1 VSGLPRDDR
10 GTLPRAGLLAGLGAY
25 LIWGLL
31 PLYLKLLTGIE
42 AGEVLAQRIT
52 WSVVIVAALVLATGG
67 AARLRAAL
75 RQPRLMLLLF
85 ASAVCIAINWLVYT
99 WSILNAHAIDTSLG
113 YFINPLISVMFGVV
127 LLGERL
133 VPLQWAAVGCAVA
146 GVLVTTIA
154 HGEVPLISLALA
166 FSFATY
172 GLIRKQAAVDAIT
185 GLFVE
190 TLVLLPVALFW
201 LLTRPPGA
209 GFERPLPVLALL
221 SAGGVLTAVPLILF
235 GYAARRLPL
244 STIGLMQ
251 YIAPSMVL
259 LQAVFLFGEP
269 MDTAKLIAFSLIWLG
284 LGLYTISLARRPAP
298 VVAPLD

>member
-1 VSGLPRDDR
+1 VSG
-10 GTLPRAGLLAGLGAY
+10 LPRAGLLAGLGAY

-67 AARLRAAL
+67 GPRLRTAL
-75 RQPRLMLLLF
+75 GQPQLMLLLF

-113 YFINPLISVMFGVV
+113 YFINPLISVLFGVV

-209 GFERPLPVLALL
+209 GFDRPLPVLALL

-269 MDTAKLIAFSLIWLG
+269 MDTAKLIAFALIWLG
-284 LGLYTISLARRPAP
+284 LATYTFSLTRRTAPA
-298 VVAPLD
+298 VEPLD

>member
-75 RQPRLMLLLF
+75 GQPRLMLLLF
-85 ASAVCIAINWLVYT
+85 ISAVCIAINWLVYT

-146 GVLVTTIA
+146 GVAVTTIA

-298 VVAPLD
+298 AVAPLD

>member
-1 VSGLPRDDR
+1 MSG
-10 GTLPRAGLLAGLGAY
+10 LPRAGLLAGLGAY

-52 WSVVIVAALVLATGG
+52 WSVAIVAALVLVTGG
-67 AARLRAAL
+67 AGRLRAAL
-75 RQPRLMLLLF
+75 GQPRLMLLLF
-85 ASAVCIAINWLVYT
+85 ASAVCIAINWLIYT
-99 WSILNAHAIDTSLG
+99 WSILNNHALDTSLG
-113 YFINPLISVMFGVV
+113 YFINPLISVLFGVV

-133 VPLQWAAVGCAVA
+133 VPLQWAAVGCAVV
-146 GVLVTTIA
+146 GVAVTTIA

-209 GFERPLPVLALL
+209 GFDRPLPTLALL
-221 SAGGVLTAVPLILF
+221 SAGGVLTAVPLLMF

-251 YIAPSMVL
+251 YIAPTMVL

-284 LGLYTISLARRPAP
+284 LGLYTVSLARRQAP
-298 VVAPLD
+298 VVEALD

>member
-1 VSGLPRDDR
+1 VSA
-10 GTLPRAGLLAGLGAY
+10 LPRAGLLAGIGAY

-42 AGEVLAQRIT
+42 AREVLAQRIT
-52 WSVVIVAALVLATGG
+52 WSVVVVTALVLITGG
-67 AARLRAAL
+67 SGRVRAAL
-75 RQPRLMLLLF
+75 KQPRLLGLLF
-85 ASAVCIAINWLVYT
+85 ISAICIAINWLVYT
-99 WSILNAHAIDTSLG
+99 WAILNDRALDTSLG
-113 YFINPLISVMFGVV
+113 YFINPLISVVFGVV

-133 VPLQWAAVGCAVA
+133 VPLQWTAVGLAVA

-185 GLFVE
+185 GLLVE
-190 TLVLLPVALFW
+190 TLVLLPMSLFW

-209 GFERPLPVLALL
+209 GFERPPEMLALL
-221 SAGGVLTAVPLILF
+221 AAGGILTAVPLLLF
-235 GYAARRLPL
+235 GFAARRLPL

-251 YIAPSMVL
+251 YIAPSMVFV
-259 LQAVFLFGEP
+259 QAVFLFGEP
-269 MDTAKLIAFSLIWLG
+269 LDTARMLSFGLIWLG
-284 LGLYTISLARRPAP
+284 LALYTFSLTRRPAP
-298 VVAPLD
+298 VVPLD

>member
-1 VSGLPRDDR
+1 VSPLPRK
-10 GTLPRAGLLAGLGAY
+10 GLLAGLGAY

-52 WSVVIVAALVLATGG
+52 WSVVIVAGLVLATGG
-67 AARLRAAL
+67 AGRLRAAVAN
-75 RQPRLMLLLF
+75 RRLLALLF
-85 ASAVCIAINWLVYT
+85 ASAVCIAVNWLVYT
-99 WSILNAHAIDTSLG
+99 WAILNAHAIDTSLG
-113 YFINPLISVMFGVV
+113 YFINPLISVLFGVV

-133 VPLQWAAVGCAVA
+133 APLQWAAVGCAFA
-146 GVLVTTIA
+146 GVAVTTIA

-172 GLIRKQAAVDAIT
+172 GLIRKQAAVDTIT

-190 TLVLLPVALFW
+190 TLVLLPLALAW
-201 LLTRPPGA
+201 LLTRPAGA
-209 GFERPLPVLALL
+209 GFERPLGTLALL
-221 SAGGVLTAVPLILF
+221 SAGGVLTAVPLLLF

-244 STIGLMQ
+244 SPIGLMQ

-259 LQAVFLFGEP
+259 VQAVFLFGEP
-269 MDTAKLIAFSLIWLG
+269 MDTAKLVAFGLIWLG
-284 LGLYTISLARRPAP
+284 LGLYTLSLARRPAP
-298 VVAPLD
+298 VVEALD

>member
-1 VSGLPRDDR
+1 MSD
-10 GTLPRAGLLAGLGAY
+10 LPRAGLLAGLGAY

-52 WSVVIVAALVLATGG
+52 WSVVIVAALVLVTGG
-67 AARLRAAL
+67 AGRLRAAL
-75 RQPRLMLLLF
+75 GQPRLMLLLF
-85 ASAVCIAINWLVYT
+85 VSAVCIAINWLVYT
-99 WSILNAHAIDTSLG
+99 WSILNNHALDTSLG
-113 YFINPLISVMFGVV
+113 YFINPLISVLFGVV

-146 GVLVTTIA
+146 GVAVTTIA
-154 HGEVPLISLALA
+154 HGKVPLISLALA

-209 GFERPLPVLALL
+209 GFERPLPMLALL
-221 SAGGVLTAVPLILF
+221 SAGGVLTAVPLLMF

-251 YIAPSMVL
+251 YIAPTMVL

-284 LGLYTISLARRPAP
+284 LGLYTVSLARRPAP
-298 VVAPLD
+298 VVEPLD